1 MLAQSRWKVIL
12 VLASLLFGLVFT
24 LPNLVAPGV
33 LPAWAPQQRLNLGLD
48 LQGGSYLLLEVDT
61 NALNTERLTNL
72 TEDIRTRLRADQI
85 DFSGLAVHGGAIDV
99 HVTDP
104 AKLQPAFT
112 LLNNNLGEALI
123 TGGRNIT
130 VQMKAGDTIEVAFV
144 PQAAQAAARDAVTR
158 SIEIIRKRI
167 DALGTKDPLI
177 TQQGAARI
185 VVEAPG
191 ESDPDKLKAVIGKT
205 AKLTFQMVDTNVE
218 PEDIAAGRIPPDDEV
233 LQSDSGTA
241 PPLIVKRRSV
251 VTGEMLT
258 AASAGHDQDNE
269 PDINFAFNGQGA
281 RRFAEATAQNIGKP
295 FAIVLDGKW
304 ISAPNIESAI
314 TTGSGMIH
322 GHFTEESANNLA
334 LLLKSGA
341 LPAPLKIIAQHTVG
355 AELGADA
362 VKAGQ
367 LSILI
372 GASLIFAF
380 IILSYGLFGVFAAI
394 ALVIN
399 GLMIVGAMSLTQAT
413 LTLPGIAGLVLT
425 LAVAVDANV
434 LIYERM
440 RDEVRAGRAPMS
452 AADAGFSRALVTII
466 DANVTTLVA
475 AIIMFQ
481 FGSGPVKGFAW
492 TLFIGV
498 ITSVFTA
505 VLITQVLI
513 GWWFR
518 TFKPK
523 KLPIVTEKRA
533 LWPLIKML
541 PQKTHFG
548 FVALARLAAALSVL
562 AVIATGVG
570 FFKPGLNLGIDFKGG
585 TILEFNTSGAPVDLA
600 KARTT
605 LNQLSL
611 GEVQV
616 QAFGKPSDAIVRFQT
631 PKGAD
636 ANATVSKVKNAVVTA
651 LGQVNFTRTDVVGPE
666 VSDELKVSGAEAL
679 LASIG
684 LMLIYIWF
692 RFELQFGLG
701 AVVAL
706 FHDVTLS
713 FGLILLLRLEFS
725 LNVIAAL
732 LTIIGYSMND
742 TVVVFDRLRENR
754 RKFKRMPLRELIDV
768 SVNET
773 LSRTVI
779 TGLTALLALSGLAIF
794 GGESLRPLSIVL
806 LFGIVIGTYSSIYVA
821 SPIILLWGV
830 RKDDE
835 AAKPIGPQP
844 ARP

>member
-1 MLAQSRWKVIL
+1 LYLA
-12 VLASLLFGLVFT
+12 FGLLFT
-24 LPNLVAPGV
+24 LPNLVPAGT
-33 LPAWAPQQRLNLGLD
+33 LPSWLPNQKLNLGLD

-61 NALNTERLTNL
+61 AALKQERLTNL
-72 TEDIRTRLRADQI
+72 SEDIRTKLQAEQI
-85 DFSGLAVHGGAIDV
+85 DFSGLAVVGDA
-99 HVTDP
+99 VTVRISDP
-104 AKLQPAFT
+104 TKFDAARKLLGDA
-112 LLNNNLGEALI
+112 LGERI
-123 TGGRNIT
+123 GTGQKDVT
-130 VQMKAGDTIEVAFV
+130 VATAPDQRIVVNFVA
-144 PQAAQAAARDAVTR
+144 QAADAAARDAVTR

-167 DALGTKDPLI
+167 DALGTKSPII
-177 TQQGAARI
+177 TQQGATRI

-191 ESDPDKLKAVIGKT
+191 ENDPEKLKAVIGKT
-205 AKLTFQMVDTNVE
+205 AKLTFQMVDSDVA
-218 PEDIAAGRIPPDDEV
+218 PEDIAAGRIPPDDEI
-233 LQSDSGTA
+233 LPAAAGEQG
-241 PPLIVKRRSV
+241 PPSYVVKRRSL

-258 AASAGHDQDNE
+258 QASAGHDENNQ
-269 PDINFAFNGQGA
+269 PDINFAFNGNGS
-281 RRFAEATAQNIGKP
+281 RRFAEATTANIGKP
-295 FAIVLDGKW
+295 FAIVLDKQV
-304 ISAPNIESAI
+304 ISAPRINSAI
-314 TTGSGMIH
+314 TGGTGQITGN
-322 GHFTEESANNLA
+322 FTEDSAHNLA

-341 LPAPLKIIAQHTVG
+341 LPAPLNVIAQHTVG

-372 GASLIFAF
+372 GAALIFAF
-380 IILSYGLFGVFAAI
+380 IILSYGLFGGFAAI
-394 ALVIN
+394 ALVVN

-440 RDEVRAGRAPMS
+440 RDEVRSGRQAMS
-452 AADAGFSRALVTII
+452 AADAGFKRALTTII

-475 AIIMFQ
+475 SIIMFQ

-518 TFKPK
+518 VRRPK
-523 KLPIVTEKRA
+523 TLPIAAGPPRG
-533 LWPLIKML
+533 WPLIKLL
-541 PQKTHFG
+541 PTQTHFK
-548 FVALARLAAALSVL
+548 FVRLARLFATLSLIGVIGT
-562 AVIATGVG
+562 AVGVW
-570 FFKPGLNLGIDFKGG
+570 KPGLNLGIEFKGG
-585 TILEFNTSGAPVDLA
+585 TVLELNTGAKPVDL
-600 KARTT
+600 KLVRGV
-605 LNQLSL
+605 LNGLHL
-611 GEVQV
+611 GDVQV
-616 QAFGKPSDAIVRFQT
+616 QTFGKPSDAIVRFQT
-631 PKGAD
+631 PAGAD
-636 ANATVSKVKNAVVTA
+636 SGQTVTRVKTA
-651 LGQVNFTRTDVVGPE
+651 ITQTLGQVTFARTDVVGPE
-666 VSDELKVSGAEAL
+666 VSDELKVKGVEAL
-679 LASIG
+679 LAAVG
-684 LMLIYIWF
+684 LMLLYIWF

-706 FHDVTLS
+706 FHDVILS

-725 LNVIAAL
+725 LNIVAAL

-754 RKFKRMPLRELIDV
+754 RKFKRMPLRELIDM

-773 LSRTVI
+773 LTRTVI
-779 TGLTALLALSGLAIF
+779 TGLTALLALSGLAVF

-821 SPIILLWGV
+821 SPIILLWGT
-830 RKDDE
+830 KKQDE
-835 AAKPIGPQP
+835 PAVPIAPQP